1 MVDSFGCLS
10 FSELLFVLRDVYP
23 VICTQVLQIS
33 PSVRK
38 FAVLDHDG
46 ICFGTANCVAQRSIC
61 MASRG
66 ANGPILSN

>member
-46 ICFGTANCVAQRSIC
+46 ICFGTANCVAQRSIY
-61 MASRG
+61 MASRS

>member
-10 FSELLFVLRDVYP
+10 FSELLFVLRDVDP

-33 PSVRK
+33 PSVCK

-46 ICFGTANCVAQRSIC
+46 MYFSTANCVAQCSIC
-61 MASRG
+61 MAGRG